1 MTFSTQSFHGAVRRH
16 RRFFRR
22 RCLRSLKPTF
32 VYSTN
37 DGAPLKTNFTIFF
50 YKKSIFIN
58 SYIYMNNALLLSP
71 PHVI

>member
-16 RRFFRR
+16 RRLFRR

-37 DGAPLKTNFTIFF
+37 DGAPLKTNFTIFLQQ
-50 YKKSIFIN
+50 IN
-58 SYIYMNNALLLSP
+58 FQQLLHL
-71 PHVI
+71 HE